1 MSRAYLIGLLLILI
15 GAPIIIYNGAL
26 ALRPLVSLYEG
37 AMSHPL
43 DQPADAE
50 TKASAAM
57 KANATRAAIGV
68 PFVVV
73 GSIMTRFARRRH
85 RRDLARR

>member
-15 GAPIIIYNGAL
+15 GAPIMIYNGAL
-26 ALRPLVSLYEG
+26 ALRPLASLYEG

-43 DQPADAE
+43 DQPVDAE
-50 TKASAAM
+50 AKASAAM
-57 KANATRAAIGV
+57 KASAARAAIGV

-73 GSIMTRFARRRH
+73 GSIMTRFARRRQ
-85 RRDLARR
+85 RQSARR